1 MYFQGAG
8 NRFTCSLDLLFL
20 RENCY
25 IFLHRVVVHSKS
37 GKSHSFVLL
46 RVLIIGT
53 DFAMNDFRQ
62 KVLQLARQV
71 ADEEEVELVDVEL
84 RGKGRLLLR
93 AVIDKENGI
102 TLDDCEKFSRSF
114 GTVLDI
120 EDLLTGRYTLEVSSP
135 GLDRPLKDLKDF
147 EKNRGK
153 LARIVTSD
161 KISNQNFFIGRIEDI
176 DAGHIKIRTDETEID
191 IPFDKISK
199 ARLEIEL

>member
-1 MYFQGAG
+1 
-8 NRFTCSLDLLFL
+8 
-20 RENCY
+20 
-25 IFLHRVVVHSKS
+25 
-37 GKSHSFVLL
+37 
-46 RVLIIGT
+46 
-53 DFAMNDFRQ
+53 MNEFRQ

-84 RGKGRLLLR
+84 RGKGKLLLR

-114 GTVLDI
+114 GAVLDV
-120 EDLLTGRYTLEVSSP
+120 EDLFAGPYTLEVSSP
-135 GLDRPLKDLKDF
+135 GLDRPLKDLRDF

-176 DAGHIKIRTDETEID
+176 GVGYVKIKIDEREID
-191 IPFDKISK
+191 IPFDKISR
-199 ARLEIEL
+199 ARLEMELKCQKSSATS

>member
-1 MYFQGAG
+1 
-8 NRFTCSLDLLFL
+8 
-20 RENCY
+20 
-25 IFLHRVVVHSKS
+25 
-37 GKSHSFVLL
+37 
-46 RVLIIGT
+46 
-53 DFAMNDFRQ
+53 MNEFRQ

-114 GTVLDI
+114 GAVLDV
-120 EDLLTGRYTLEVSSP
+120 EDLFAGPYTLEVSSP
-135 GLDRPLKDLKDF
+135 GLDRPLKDLRDF

-153 LARIVTSD
+153 LARVVTSD

-176 DAGHIKIRTDETEID
+176 GVGYVKIKIDEREID
-191 IPFDKISK
+191 IPFDKISR
-199 ARLEIEL
+199 ARLEIELKCQKSSATS